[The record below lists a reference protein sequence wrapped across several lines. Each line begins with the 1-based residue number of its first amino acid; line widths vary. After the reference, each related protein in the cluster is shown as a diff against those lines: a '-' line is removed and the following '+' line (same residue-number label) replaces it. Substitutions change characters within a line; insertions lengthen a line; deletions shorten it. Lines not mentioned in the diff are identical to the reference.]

1 MHRALLFHPAVA
13 LLASCSFMDGPND
26 GDGPPLDPPTCDA
39 PCEPGPE
46 PFEFEPGATRLAA
59 GSTYSLDYGTFA
71 STDEF
76 RIVSDDPRVVAVEGV
91 TDTIQLAAL
100 VPGNATLSAET
111 ADGSLIL
118 DQVTI
123 RVVEVSQVEF
133 RLRTPPIEP
142 EPLDRVAG
150 LVGSTDSL
158 RAYYRDSYGQLLA
171 GRARLS
177 ASGSVELRDPETVE
191 SRLSEIF
198 YDGERVAVGFVAAGP
213 GTLSAT
219 FGDRSFPLPVDVVR
233 AVRAIEITTLVMG
246 GDGVVESDEVAK
258 DHPIGADVVARRGD
272 GTFVLGVQ
280 ADWVVEPAS
289 IDYWTDADSVT
300 EVVFVG
306 GQARTYRVT
315 ATHGSLSAS
324 RSITV
329 H

>member
-1 MHRALLFHPAVA
+1 MFRALVFHPAVA
-13 LLASCSFMDGPND
+13 LLASCSFMGGPND
-26 GDGPPLDPPTCDA
+26 GDAPPLDPPTCDA
-39 PCEPGPE
+39 PCEPGPDS
-46 PFEFEPGATRLAA
+46 FEFESGAHRLAA
-59 GSTYSLDYGTFA
+59 GTTFSLGYATFA

-76 RIVSDDPRVVAVEGV
+76 RIVSDDPSVVAVEGV
-91 TDTIQLAAL
+91 TDTIELAAL
-100 VPGNATLSAET
+100 APGSATLSAET
-111 ADGSLIL
+111 PDGAFIL
-118 DQVTI
+118 DQATI

-133 RLRTPPIEP
+133 RQRTPPIEP
-142 EPLDRVAG
+142 EPLSRAAG
-150 LVGSTDSL
+150 LLGSADSL
-158 RAYYRDSYGQLLA
+158 RVVTRDSNGQPLA
-171 GRARLS
+171 GRAVFS
-177 ASGSVELRDPETVE
+177 ASGAVELRDPATVE

-219 FGDRSFPLPVDVVR
+219 FGERSFPLPIEVVR

-246 GDGVVESDEVAK
+246 GDGVVESEEVAK
-258 DHPIGADVVARRGD
+258 DHPIGADVIARRRD

-289 IDYWTDADSVT
+289 IDYWTEPDSAT
-300 EVVFVG
+300 EVVFAG

-315 ATHGSLSAS
+315 ATHGELSAT